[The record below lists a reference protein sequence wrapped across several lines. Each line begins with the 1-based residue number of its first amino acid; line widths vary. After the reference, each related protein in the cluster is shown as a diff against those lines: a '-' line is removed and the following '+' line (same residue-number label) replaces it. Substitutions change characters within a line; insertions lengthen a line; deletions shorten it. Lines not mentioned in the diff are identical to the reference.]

1 MFFIYI
7 FVFRLEYD
15 AYRNDLEELMQ
26 TNQGSMSS
34 KAEEAR
40 KNFLSHK
47 ERYEKLRSDV
57 AIKMKFLDENKVIFF
72 SNSDID
78 KFCH

>member
-1 MFFIYI
+1 
-7 FVFRLEYD
+7 
-15 AYRNDLEELMQ
+15 MQ
-26 TNQGSMSS
+26 NNQGSMSS

-57 AIKMKFLDENKVIFF
+57 AIKMKFLDENKVIIFNILIIRRF
-72 SNSDID
+72 YIL
-78 KFCH
+78 

>member
-1 MFFIYI
+1 
-7 FVFRLEYD
+7 
-15 AYRNDLEELMQ
+15 MQ
-26 TNQGSMSS
+26 NNQGSMSS

-57 AIKMKFLDENKVIFF
+57 AIKMKFLDENKVIIFNVSLIF
-72 SNSDID
+72 LL
-78 KFCH
+78 

>member
-1 MFFIYI
+1 
-7 FVFRLEYD
+7 
-15 AYRNDLEELMQ
+15 MQ
-26 TNQGSMSS
+26 SNQGNMSS

-57 AIKMKFLDENKVIFF
+57 AIKMKFLDENKVIFVF
-72 SNSDID
+72 VFVSVIR
-78 KFCH
+78 